1 VAEIRYP
8 DALSFYIAIK
18 NAQEFFG
25 DLDGKEIILFGDN
38 GHGDCVIHVQ
48 IVMDQDVAKADN
60 LGQFVVLI
68 LCEFPKPL
76 QFVNGLP
83 AP

>member
-1 VAEIRYP
+1 MPR
-8 DALSFYIAIK
+8 SFSAIW
-18 NAQEFFG
+18 A
-25 DLDGKEIILFGDN
+25 KEIILFGNN

-68 LCEFPKPL
+68 PCEFPKPL